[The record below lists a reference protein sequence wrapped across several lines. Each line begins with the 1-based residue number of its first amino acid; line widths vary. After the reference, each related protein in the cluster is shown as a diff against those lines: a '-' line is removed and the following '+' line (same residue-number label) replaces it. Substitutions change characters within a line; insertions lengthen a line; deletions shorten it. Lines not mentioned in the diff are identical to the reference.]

1 MKYSEINKIA
11 KYVNK
16 VYNKN
21 NPSDLATQEFVT
33 NKIAEVELNGG
44 NSDTIDNYHIVV
56 CTQSEYNALLTKDAS
71 TIYIIKG

>member
-1 MKYSEINKIA
+1 MKYSEINKIV

-16 VYNKN
+16 VYNKD

-33 NKIAEVELNGG
+33 NKIEEAELNSG

-56 CTQSEYNALLTKDAS
+56 CTQSEYNALATKDPN
-71 TIYIIKG
+71 TIYLITG

>member
-1 MKYSEINKIA
+1 MKYSEINKIV

-16 VYNKN
+16 VYNKD

-33 NKIAEVELNGG
+33 NKIEEAELNSG

-56 CTQSEYNALLTKDAS
+56 CTQSEYNALPTKDTS